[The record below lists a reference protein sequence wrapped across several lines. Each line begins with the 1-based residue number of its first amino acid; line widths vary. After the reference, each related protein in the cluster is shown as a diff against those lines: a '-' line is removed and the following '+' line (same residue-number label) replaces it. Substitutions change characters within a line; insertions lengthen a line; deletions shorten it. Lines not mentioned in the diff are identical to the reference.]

1 MKHPLFAIQVSDL
14 HCGSKVGLCP
24 PEVELGSGNVVLHG
38 SNLHQEWLW
47 AVWQELTQ
55 RVIGLISGAP
65 AILFVNGDATEGS
78 HHRNGSDLIDAD
90 IQLHTTMAAECL
102 KPLASKCQKIFVTK
116 GTECHTLNMEDV
128 LADLL
133 KAEKR
138 KALEKWLIEINGC
151 LIDATHHMPTTT
163 RAYLEA
169 GAMSIVLGNS
179 RVNAIRAGHQPAQI
193 YLRGHRHCGGVFSDG
208 AGMLAVTG
216 AFQMLTRFGY
226 KVVPDS
232 IPRPSIIVLDWRGKK
247 PGELPISHEF
257 TSAPPQN
264 EIVKL

>member
-1 MKHPLFAIQVSDL
+1 
-14 HCGSKVGLCP
+14 
-24 PEVELGSGNVVLHG
+24 
-38 SNLHQEWLW
+38 
-47 AVWQELTQ
+47 
-55 RVIGLISGAP
+55 
-65 AILFVNGDATEGS
+65 
-78 HHRNGSDLIDAD
+78 
-90 IQLHTTMAAECL
+90 
-102 KPLASKCQKIFVTK
+102 
-116 GTECHTLNMEDV
+116 MEDV

-138 KALEKWLIEINGC
+138 KALEKWLVEINGC

-169 GAMSIVLGNS
+169 GAMSIVLGNA

-232 IPRPSIIVLDWRGKK
+232 IPRPSIIVLDWRGKR
-247 PGELPISHEF
+247 PG
-257 TSAPPQN
+257 
-264 EIVKL
+264 